1 MKKGVAIAN
10 PSTMKEGVAMAT
22 PSSTYSDSKNYF
34 KKKKQS
40 ISLVLVL

>member
-22 PSSTYSDSKNYF
+22 PSNTYSDNKNYF

-40 ISLVLVL
+40 IPLVLVL